1 MKTNEIKKRVFDIIE
16 NYTHEKVTGDT
27 KLREDAGLDSLDQV
41 EICMD
46 IEAEFNLYVED
57 SELYSP
63 KVNDATAG
71 EIADMVI
78 EKLKNLEKEE

>member
-1 MKTNEIKKRVFDIIE
+1 MKTNEIKKRVFEIIE
-16 NYTHEKVTGDT
+16 NYTHEKIKEDT
-27 KLREDAGLDSLDQV
+27 KLREDAGLDSIDQV

-46 IEAEFNLYVED
+46 IEAEFSLFIED
-57 SELYSP
+57 SELFSP

-78 EKLKNLEKEE
+78 EKLKKLEEEA